1 MPEPRTRV
9 LFLGSHLRSFHC
21 LRYLLTQVPQAQ
33 VVGIVPHFSNTG
45 VREDQRV
52 EALAVAH
59 GVPYLTYEDIAGLD
73 YDLGISLLFD
83 RKLPP
88 AIVDAPPRGF
98 VNIHMAPLPRFRGA
112 NGVMHALMKAREDG
126 VWSFGVTLHYID
138 HELDT
143 GPIIDLIEFPIFED
157 DTASTLHARA
167 SDRVFELFVRNIHP
181 LVETPGRVSARPQEG
196 HAYFFRRA
204 DVDHRI
210 DLNSTPDAIYDKVRA
225 LTFTGRPKPFVEIG
239 KYRFYLSLEP

>member
-1 MPEPRTRV
+1 MTEPRTRV

-33 VVGIVPHFSNTG
+33 LVGIVPHFSNTG

-52 EALAVAH
+52 EALAATH

-112 NGVMHALMKAREDG
+112 NGVMHALLKARQDG
-126 VWSFGVTLHYID
+126 VWTFGVTLHYID

-143 GPIIDLIEFPIFED
+143 GPIIAQRAVQVELPGTDHGNGAQQGEPGAVQRQPRQAAKGNPHIAEKKD
-157 DTASTLHARA
+157 QQRAHQNSSTIML
-167 SDRVFELFVRNIHP
+167 
-181 LVETPGRVSARPQEG
+181 
-196 HAYFFRRA
+196 
-204 DVDHRI
+204 
-210 DLNSTPDAIYDKVRA
+210 
-225 LTFTGRPKPFVEIG
+225 
-239 KYRFYLSLEP
+239 